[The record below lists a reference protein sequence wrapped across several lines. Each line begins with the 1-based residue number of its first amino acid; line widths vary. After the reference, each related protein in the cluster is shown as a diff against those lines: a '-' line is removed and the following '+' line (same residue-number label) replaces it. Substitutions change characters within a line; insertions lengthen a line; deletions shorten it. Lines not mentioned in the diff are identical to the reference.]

1 MDVAIRPARSEEF
14 EAVAG
19 LRWRWEVEEGEPPTV
34 DEERFTAHFADW
46 ARRHADS
53 HRCTVAVRGC
63 DATGAKVI
71 GMAWIAVLPRVP
83 TPLSL
88 ERAGGDLQSVYLVP
102 EERSGGIGGR
112 MIAAALADARELGL
126 SKVTVQ
132 SGTRALPVYAR
143 NGFAPSPKLLA
154 VDLG

>member
-19 LRWRWEVEEGEPPTV
+19 LRWRWEVEEGEPPQV

-53 HRCTVAVRGC
+53 HRCTVAVRGD
-63 DATGAKVI
+63 DAAGKKVI
-71 GMAWIAVLPRVP
+71 GMAWMAVLPRVP

-88 ERAGGDLQSVYLVP
+88 DRFGGDLQSVYLVP
-102 EERSGGIGGR
+102 EERAGGIGGR
-112 MIAAALADARELGL
+112 MVAAALADARELGL

-132 SGTRALPVYAR
+132 AGTRSIPFYAR
-143 NGFAPSPKLLA
+143 NGFAASPKLLE
-154 VDLG
+154 VELG

>member
-1 MDVAIRPARSEEF
+1 MDVAIRPAEPDEY

-19 LRWRWEVEEGEPPTV
+19 LRWRWEVEEGEPPRV
-34 DEERFTAHFADW
+34 DEERFVAHFADW
-46 ARRHADS
+46 ARRHAET
-53 HRCTVAVRGC
+53 HRCTVAVRENAAIG
-63 DATGAKVI
+63 KRVI
-71 GMAWIAVLPRVP
+71 GMAWMAILPRVP

-132 SGTRALPVYAR
+132 SGTRALTVYAR
-143 NGFAPSPKLLA
+143 NGFAASPKLLA
-154 VDLG
+154 VDLA